1 MPSLDLGLS
10 YKDVQNKVE
19 ASKQY
24 NSLKGKYDKIT
35 NPNTEGFEE
44 FVGDTKQS
52 LDSAKQNVKRFQ
64 KKVKSQFDQLL
75 DINNVTGGK
84 NSATIQYAKKILLQA
99 VRNVEPKLKQILLDE
114 SIKAVGC
121 DLQQTYTPQTL
132 YIKVKSTD
140 IINILKLDPNQKEGS
155 VFYEKNP
162 INIQD
167 NPFSMNRELYELIQ
181 DGSSYSMSNAG
192 QLYKG
197 RSGQGLMD
205 IQYVESDGGGVSGPW
220 FKITLPNRAN
230 SINKVGEF
238 LADYYGSI
246 KVVDTT
252 NIMASIMES
261 LSGFASIGLDVGT
274 NEIEDA
280 TKFELIIQRVLGLCF
295 DSRKEI
301 DVSGIAKL
309 SELSDID
316 DSFFEFTDLDLRF
329 IESRIQNIKNGVV
342 EFEGCDNVKVPVDF
356 NSIFSSLNNLNFV
369 EGSDLNELSDELTD
383 NLINNEL
390 LLGLN
395 VDVKAT
401 VNFNFIK
408 LIAQG
413 IIGALL
419 SPKALLP
426 ILIMV
431 KSLGQTVGDS
441 VQSAMDFIK
450 KFPKFFAEI
459 VSKVGAIFV
468 EELFNIIKKDIENL
482 IQSIII
488 DLAKEALTKKYAMIL
503 KLIQLILIIASLIS
517 DWRRCKSVV
526 DEILALLNLAG
537 GAIPGGAIPLPL
549 LFASRL
555 LNGYSE
561 TRAFIGTI
569 EELQKLGIP
578 TGDLPDG
585 SPNLDVLSKFG
596 QMKAM
601 AKEDSENNKVQ
612 IAVGPLVVSPAG
624 LTIPSNAFGKKL

>member
-1 MPSLDLGLS
+1 MASIDLGVG
-10 YKDVQNKVE
+10 YDDIKNKVE

-24 NSLKGKYDKIT
+24 TSLKNKYDKLT
-35 NPNTEGFEE
+35 SKKVESFEN
-44 FVGDTKQS
+44 FKGDVTQS
-52 LDSAKQNVKRFQ
+52 LDNAKEDVKRFQ
-64 KKVKSQFDQLL
+64 KKIKSQFDQLL
-75 DINNVTGGK
+75 DITKITGGE
-84 NSATIQYAKKILLQA
+84 NSQTISYAKKTLLQA
-99 VRNVEPKLKQILLDE
+99 VRNVEPKLKQIILDE

-132 YIKVKSTD
+132 YVKVKSTD
-140 IINILKLDPNQKEGS
+140 ILNILKLDPEDSKGAI
-155 VFYEKNP
+155 FYEKNP

-167 NPFSMNRELYELIQ
+167 NPFSMNRELYQLIQ
-181 DGSSYSMSNAG
+181 DGNEYSVLNGS
-192 QLYKG
+192 LYRG

-205 IQYVESDGGGVSGPW
+205 IQYVEFNNVGVSGPW
-220 FKITLPNRAN
+220 FKITLPNRVN
-230 SINKVGEF
+230 NINKVGEF
-238 LADYYGSI
+238 FADYYGSI

-295 DSRKEI
+295 DNRKEI

-316 DSFFEFTDLDLRF
+316 ESFFEFTDLDLRF

-342 EFEGCDNVKVPVDF
+342 EFEGCGNVKVPVDF
-356 NSIFSSLNNLNFV
+356 NSIFNSLNNLNFV
-369 EGSDLNELSDELTD
+369 EGADLNELSDELTD

-390 LLGLN
+390 LMGLN
-395 VDVKAT
+395 IDVKAT

-413 IIGALL
+413 IVGGLL
-419 SPKALLP
+419 TPKVLLP
-426 ILIMV
+426 IYIMT
-431 KSLGQTVGDS
+431 KSLGQTVDES
-441 VQSAMDFIK
+441 VKSAVDFIK
-450 KFPKFFAEI
+450 NFPKFFAEV

-468 EELFNIIKKDIENL
+468 EELFNIIKRDIQNL
-482 IQSIII
+482 IESIVI
-488 DLAKEALTKKYAMIL
+488 DLAQELIAKKTAMIL
-503 KLIQLILIIASLIS
+503 KLIQLILIIASFIK

-526 DEILALLNLAG
+526 DEILGLLNLVG
-537 GAIPGGAIPLPL
+537 GLIPGGNIPLPL
-549 LFASRL
+549 LFVSQL
-555 LNGYSE
+555 LGGYSE

-585 SPNLDVLSKFG
+585 SPNLSVLAMFG

-601 AKEDSENNKVQ
+601 AKEESENNKVQ

-624 LTIPSNAFGKKL
+624 FTIPANAFGKKV

>member
-1 MPSLDLGLS
+1 MASIDLGVG
-10 YKDVQNKVE
+10 YDDIKNKVE

-24 NSLKGKYDKIT
+24 TSLKDKYDKLT
-35 NPNTEGFEE
+35 DKKVESFEN
-44 FVGDTKQS
+44 FKGDVTQS
-52 LDSAKQNVKRFQ
+52 LDNAKEDVKRFQ
-64 KKVKSQFDQLL
+64 KKIKSQFDQLL
-75 DINNVTGGK
+75 DITKITGGE
-84 NSATIQYAKKILLQA
+84 NSQTISYAKKTLLQA
-99 VRNVEPKLKQILLDE
+99 VRNVEPKLKQIILDE

-132 YIKVKSTD
+132 YVKVKSTD
-140 IINILKLDPNQKEGS
+140 ILNILKLDPEDSKGAI
-155 VFYEKNP
+155 FYEKNP

-167 NPFSMNRELYELIQ
+167 NPFSMNRELYQLIQ
-181 DGSSYSMSNAG
+181 DGNEYSVLNGS
-192 QLYKG
+192 LYRGK
-197 RSGQGLMD
+197 SGQGLMD
-205 IQYVESDGGGVSGPW
+205 IQYVEFNNLGVSGPW
-220 FKITLPNRAN
+220 FKITLPNRVN
-230 SINKVGEF
+230 NINKVGEF
-238 LADYYGSI
+238 FADYYGSI

-295 DSRKEI
+295 DNRKEI

-316 DSFFEFTDLDLRF
+316 ESFFEFTDLDLRF

-342 EFEGCDNVKVPVDF
+342 EFEGCGNVKVPVDF
-356 NSIFSSLNNLNFV
+356 NSIFNSLNNLNFV
-369 EGSDLNELSDELTD
+369 EGADLNELSDELTD

-390 LLGLN
+390 LMGLN
-395 VDVKAT
+395 IDVKAT

-413 IIGALL
+413 IVGGLL
-419 SPKALLP
+419 TPKVLLP
-426 ILIMV
+426 IYIMT
-431 KSLGQTVGDS
+431 KSLGQTVDES
-441 VQSAMDFIK
+441 VKSAVDFIK
-450 KFPKFFAEI
+450 NFPKFFAEV

-468 EELFNIIKKDIENL
+468 EELFNIIKRDIQNL
-482 IQSIII
+482 IESIVI
-488 DLAKEALTKKYAMIL
+488 DLAQELIAKKTAMIL
-503 KLIQLILIIASLIS
+503 KLIQLILIIASFIN
-517 DWRRCKSVV
+517 DWRKCKSVV
-526 DEILALLNLAG
+526 DEILGLLNLVG
-537 GAIPGGAIPLPL
+537 GLIPGGNIPLPL
-549 LFASRL
+549 LFVSQL
-555 LNGYSE
+555 LGGYSE

-585 SPNLDVLSKFG
+585 SPNLSVLAMFG

-601 AKEDSENNKVQ
+601 AKEESENNKVQ

-624 LTIPSNAFGKKL
+624 LTIPANAFGKKV

>member
-1 MPSLDLGLS
+1 MASIDLGVG
-10 YKDVQNKVE
+10 YDDIKNKVE

-24 NSLKGKYDKIT
+24 TSLKNKYDKLT
-35 NPNTEGFEE
+35 DKKVESFEN
-44 FVGDTKQS
+44 FKGDVTQS
-52 LDSAKQNVKRFQ
+52 LDNAKEDVKRFQ
-64 KKVKSQFDQLL
+64 KKIKSQFDQLL
-75 DINNVTGGK
+75 DITKITGGE
-84 NSATIQYAKKILLQA
+84 NSQTISYAKKTLLQA
-99 VRNVEPKLKQILLDE
+99 VRNVEPKLKQIILDE

-132 YIKVKSTD
+132 YVKVKSTD
-140 IINILKLDPNQKEGS
+140 ILNILKLDPEDSKGAI
-155 VFYEKNP
+155 FYEKNP

-167 NPFSMNRELYELIQ
+167 NPFSMNRELYQLIQ
-181 DGSSYSMSNAG
+181 DGNEYSVLNGS
-192 QLYKG
+192 LYRGK
-197 RSGQGLMD
+197 SGQGLMD
-205 IQYVESDGGGVSGPW
+205 IQYVEFNNVGVSGPW
-220 FKITLPNRAN
+220 FKITLPNRVN
-230 SINKVGEF
+230 NINKVGEF
-238 LADYYGSI
+238 FADYYGSI

-295 DSRKEI
+295 DNRKEI

-316 DSFFEFTDLDLRF
+316 ESFFEFTDLDLRF

-342 EFEGCDNVKVPVDF
+342 EFEGCGNVKVPVDF
-356 NSIFSSLNNLNFV
+356 NSIFNSLNNLNFV
-369 EGSDLNELSDELTD
+369 EGADLNELSDELTD

-390 LLGLN
+390 LMGLN
-395 VDVKAT
+395 IDVKAT

-413 IIGALL
+413 IVGGLL
-419 SPKALLP
+419 TPKVLLP
-426 ILIMV
+426 IYIMT
-431 KSLGQTVGDS
+431 KSLGQTVDES
-441 VQSAMDFIK
+441 VKSAVDFIK
-450 KFPKFFAEI
+450 NFPKFFAEV

-468 EELFNIIKKDIENL
+468 EELFNIIKRDIQNL
-482 IQSIII
+482 IESIVV
-488 DLAKEALTKKYAMIL
+488 DLAQELIAKKTAMIL
-503 KLIQLILIIASLIS
+503 KLIQLILIIASFIN
-517 DWRRCKSVV
+517 DWRKCKSVV
-526 DEILALLNLAG
+526 DEILGLLNLVG
-537 GAIPGGAIPLPL
+537 GLIPGGNIPLPL
-549 LFASRL
+549 LFASQL
-555 LNGYSE
+555 LGGYSE

-585 SPNLDVLSKFG
+585 SPNLSVLAMFG

-601 AKEDSENNKVQ
+601 AKEEVENNKVQ

-624 LTIPSNAFGKKL
+624 LTIPANAFGKKV

>member
-1 MPSLDLGLS
+1 MASIDLGVG
-10 YKDVQNKVE
+10 YDDIKNKVE

-24 NSLKGKYDKIT
+24 TSLKNKYDKLT
-35 NPNTEGFEE
+35 DKKVESFEN
-44 FVGDTKQS
+44 FKGDVTQS
-52 LDSAKQNVKRFQ
+52 LDSAKEDVKRFQ
-64 KKVKSQFDQLL
+64 KKIKSQFDQLL
-75 DINNVTGGK
+75 DITKITGGE
-84 NSATIQYAKKILLQA
+84 NSQTILFAKKTLLQA
-99 VRNVEPKLKQILLDE
+99 VRNVEPKLKQIILDE

-132 YIKVKSTD
+132 YVKVKSTD
-140 IINILKLDPNQKEGS
+140 ILNILKLDPEDSKGAI
-155 VFYEKNP
+155 FYEKNP

-167 NPFSMNRELYELIQ
+167 NPFSMNRELYQLIQ
-181 DGSSYSMSNAG
+181 DGNEYSVLNGS
-192 QLYKG
+192 LYRG

-205 IQYVESDGGGVSGPW
+205 IQYVEFNNVGVSGPW
-220 FKITLPNRAN
+220 FKITLPNRVN
-230 SINKVGEF
+230 NINKVGEF
-238 LADYYGSI
+238 FADYYGSI

-295 DSRKEI
+295 DNRKEI

-316 DSFFEFTDLDLRF
+316 ESFFEFTDLDLRF

-342 EFEGCDNVKVPVDF
+342 EFEGCGNVKVPVDF
-356 NSIFSSLNNLNFV
+356 NSIFNSLNNLNFV
-369 EGSDLNELSDELTD
+369 EGADLNELSDELTD

-390 LLGLN
+390 LMGLN
-395 VDVKAT
+395 IDVKAT

-413 IIGALL
+413 IVGGLL
-419 SPKALLP
+419 TPKVLLP
-426 ILIMV
+426 IYIMT
-431 KSLGQTVGDS
+431 KSLGQTVDES
-441 VQSAMDFIK
+441 VKSAVDFIK
-450 KFPKFFAEI
+450 NFPKFFAEV
-459 VSKVGAIFV
+459 VSKVGALFV
-468 EELFNIIKKDIENL
+468 EELFNIIKRDIQNL
-482 IQSIII
+482 IESIVI
-488 DLAKEALTKKYAMIL
+488 DLSQELIAKKTAMIL
-503 KLIQLILIIASLIS
+503 KLIQLILIIASFIN
-517 DWRRCKSVV
+517 DWRKCKSVV
-526 DEILALLNLAG
+526 DEILGLLNLVG
-537 GAIPGGAIPLPL
+537 GLIPGGNIPLPL
-549 LFASRL
+549 LFVSQL
-555 LNGYSE
+555 LGGYSE

-585 SPNLDVLSKFG
+585 SPNLSVLAMFG

-601 AKEDSENNKVQ
+601 AKEEVENNKVQ

-624 LTIPSNAFGKKL
+624 LTIPANAFGKKV

>member
-1 MPSLDLGLS
+1 MPPLDLGLS
-10 YKDVQNKVE
+10 YKDVQNKVD

-35 NPNTEGFEE
+35 NPNTQGFED
-44 FVGDTKQS
+44 FAGDTKQS

-162 INIQD
+162 INVQD

-181 DGSSYSMSNAG
+181 DGNPYSILNG

-205 IQYVESDGGGVSGPW
+205 IQYEEFNNLGVSGPW

-369 EGSDLNELSDELTD
+369 EGDDLNELSDELTD

-395 VDVKAT
+395 IDVKAA

-419 SPKALLP
+419 SPKTLLP

-431 KSLGQTVGDS
+431 KSLGQTVGDT
-441 VQSAMDFIK
+441 VQSSMDFIK
-450 KFPKFFAEI
+450 KFPKFFAEV

-468 EELFNIIKKDIENL
+468 EELFKIIKKDIENL
-482 IQSIII
+482 IQSIIT
-488 DLAKEALTKKYAMIL
+488 DLEKEALFKKYAMIL
-503 KLIQLILIIASLIS
+503 KLIQLILIIASLIK

-549 LFASRL
+549 LFASQL

-585 SPNLDVLSKFG
+585 SPNLDILAKFG

-601 AKEDSENNKVQ
+601 GKEDSENNKVQ
-612 IAVGPLVVSPAG
+612 IAVGPLTITPAG
-624 LTIPSNAFGKKL
+624 MTIPANAFGKKL